1 LICPGPAAIFDQ
13 QSKEENMDQAIA
25 REEILSTIRTA
36 LRRKTAMPFPDEPGP
51 AAVFKTETGGLSL
64 QFETEFTRLLG
75 QLYPC
80 RVAGEIPAQLA
91 GLASRYGW
99 KSLFIPDDRLA
110 ALGGAEGLPFV
121 NSGPAV
127 EADALLTDCECLVAR
142 TGTIVLSSAQSAGRA
157 LPVFT
162 PIHLVIAYARQ
173 LMPDLREAIAFLRNK
188 YPSGLPSAVAFASG
202 PSRTGDIE
210 KTLVVGVHG
219 PREVIVFL
227 VQE

>member
-1 LICPGPAAIFDQ
+1 LIQ
-13 QSKEENMDQAIA
+13 QPKEENMDQAIA
-25 REEILSTIRTA
+25 REEILLTIRTA
-36 LRRKTAMPFPDEPGP
+36 LQRKTAMPFPDEPGST
-51 AAVFKTETGGLSL
+51 AVFKTETGGLSL
-64 QFETEFTRLLG
+64 QFEKEFTRLLG
-75 QLYPC
+75 QLYHC
-80 RVAGEIPAQLA
+80 RAVDDIHAHLA

-99 KSLFIPDDRLA
+99 KSLFIPDDTLA
-110 ALGGAEGLPFV
+110 ALGGAGGLPFV
-121 NSGPAV
+121 NAMPAT
-127 EADALLTDCECLVAR
+127 EADAMVTDCECLVAR

-162 PIHLVIAYARQ
+162 PVHLVIAYARQ

-188 YPSGLPSAVAFASG
+188 YPAGLPSAVAFASG

-227 VQE
+227 VQEQ